1 MRSEPIGVRSADRAS
16 CTDRRVP
23 GCARASADAVK
34 SPYYQAVRQRS
45 STLRYVLADLT
56 KSPAGA
62 AIYAALAELERLATL
77 LPLAPSL
84 ADRMGVAEVI
94 AQRHGRYRELL
105 DRFGEAGDPRP
116 AMAAAAPAL
125 DDARRRVESTDWWEA
140 LAATLLG
147 AALTDELFEIL
158 VGGPIGAAAAAAAE
172 PERIGEASAGVD
184 ANADEEWA
192 ARRLRAALAEDAVL
206 AARIAMWG
214 RRLVGEAIVLARE
227 FGGERYP
234 ELADK
239 LAVSHARR
247 LEDLGLAG

>member
-1 MRSEPIGVRSADRAS
+1 M
-16 CTDRRVP
+16 
-23 GCARASADAVK
+23 
-34 SPYYQAVRQRS
+34 
-45 STLRYVLADLT
+45 LADLT

-62 AIYAALAELERLATL
+62 SIYAALAELERLAAL
-77 LPLAPSL
+77 LPLAPEL
-84 ADRMGVAEVI
+84 ADRMGIAEVI
-94 AQRHGRYRELL
+94 AQRHERYRELL
-105 DRFGEAGDPRP
+105 DRFGEAGDPQP

-125 DDARRRVESTDWWEA
+125 DDARRRVASTDWWEA

-147 AALTDELFEIL
+147 AALTDELFEAL
-158 VGGPIGAAAAAAAE
+158 AGRPVGAAESDRAGEVSAARA
-172 PERIGEASAGVD
+172 D
-184 ANADEEWA
+184 ANGDDAHTDEAWA
-192 ARRLRAALAEDAVL
+192 MRRLRAALAEDAVL